1 MAALRAVV
9 GRIPADWLVVACN
22 GMIGRELWTIGD
34 RPNQFYM
41 VGSMGLASTIGL
53 GLAMRR
59 PDRTVV
65 VLDGDGNVLMNLGGL
80 GNVAHLA
87 PPNLYH
93 VVFDNGV
100 HGSTG
105 GQRTISGS
113 VALEE
118 VARACGY
125 RQAQRVGGE
134 AELLAALG
142 GFWAQPG
149 PAMLLVKVEATP
161 SVHGI
166 GRVEIE
172 PPAMAERFRSAA
184 LAGRGPAV

>member
-1 MAALRAVV
+1 MNRMDALRLVV
-9 GRIPADWLVVACN
+9 ARLPADCLVVACN

-41 VGSMGLASTIGL
+41 VGSMGLASSIGL
-53 GLAMRR
+53 GLALRR
-59 PDRTVV
+59 PRRPVV

-80 GNVAHLA
+80 GNVAQAA

-93 VVFDNGV
+93 LVFDNGV

-105 GQRTISGS
+105 GQRTIADA

-125 RQAQRVGGE
+125 RRAARVDDE
-134 AELLAALG
+134 AGLAAALG
-142 GFWAQPG
+142 GFFAEPG
-149 PAMLLVKVEATP
+149 PAMLLAKVEATAN
-161 SVHGI
+161 VHGI
-166 GRVEIE
+166 ARVEIE
-172 PPAMAERFRSAA
+172 PPALAERFRRAA
-184 LAGRGPAV
+184 AQLKT